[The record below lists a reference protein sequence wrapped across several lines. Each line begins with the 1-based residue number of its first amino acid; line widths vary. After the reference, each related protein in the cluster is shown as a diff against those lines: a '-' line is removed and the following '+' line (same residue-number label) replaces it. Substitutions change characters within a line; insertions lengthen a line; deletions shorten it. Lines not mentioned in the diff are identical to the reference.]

1 VSAHDPFRGDPSK
14 RAESPWYVRLFGA
27 RYVNTYLHRFE
38 PERTRAEVD
47 FLERVLELKPGAR
60 VLDAACGHGRHAVE
74 LAARGYE
81 VTGVDL
87 DAYSLELAQAA
98 ARERGVEGRVQLRQ
112 CDLRDM
118 PYVDRFDGAYN
129 YFTSFGY
136 LESEAEDERAL
147 HAIACAL
154 RPGGR
159 FVLET
164 MNLYKLAKVFRERD
178 DWQTYPNGYAM
189 RADRSWDLAT
199 GRLHERRVVRDPQG
213 VEEAVE
219 ANLRLYSPSELN
231 KMLYRVGLTVEAA
244 LSAPDGAPC
253 TLESH
258 RLAMVAR
265 KTG

>member
-1 VSAHDPFRGDPSK
+1 MSDADP
-14 RAESPWYVRLFGA
+14 AAPWYQRLFGPH
-27 RYVNTYLHRFE
+27 YVQTYVDRLD
-38 PERTRAEVD
+38 PVRTRAEVD
-47 FLERVLELKPGAR
+47 FLERTLGLRPGAR
-60 VLDAACGHGRHAVE
+60 VLDAACGHGRHLLE
-74 LAARGYE
+74 FAARGYE

-87 DAYSLELAQAA
+87 DPYSLALAKETAQARGLA
-98 ARERGVEGRVQLRQ
+98 ERVSLRQ

-154 RPGGR
+154 QPGGR

-164 MNLYKLAKVFRERD
+164 MNLYHLAQVFHARD
-178 DWQTYPNGYAM
+178 EWRTFSTGYSMMAE
-189 RADRSWDLAT
+189 RSWDVAT
-199 GRLHERRVVRDPQG
+199 GRLQERRVVRDPQG
-213 VEEAVE
+213 HEREVVAD
-219 ANLRLYSPSELN
+219 LRLYSASELS
-231 KMLYRVGLTVEAA
+231 KMLYRVGLTVEAT

-258 RLAMVAR
+258 RLAMLAR